1 LSGRIL
7 AIDVGE
13 ARVGLA
19 ISDEL
24 QIIAS
29 PFGFINREDSSQKID
44 SIIKK
49 ENINGILVGMPFLA
63 SGGMGSQTK
72 DVQMFTEELKGITD
86 LNIDFENEILSSVE
100 AENRLKEMKKPY
112 QKGDIDAMAACIILE
127 TYLRGK

>member
-1 LSGRIL
+1 MRGRIL

-29 PFGFINREDSSQKID
+29 PLGFVSREDSFQEID

-49 ENINGILVGMPFLA
+49 EGISVILVGMPLLA
-63 SGGMGSQTK
+63 SGEMGSQTK
-72 DVQMFTEELKGITD
+72 DIQKFAKELKQTTD

-127 TYLRGK
+127 TYLRGV